1 MNAWPPALLTPV
13 DAADIE
19 RGDGP
24 LVSEF
29 IETLCVQV
37 KDSIGGRAGEA
48 LVLRDWQRDL
58 LDHIFARRAD
68 GRLRHRLALVGMAR
82 KNGKSALGS
91 GIALYG
97 LMMGP
102 RGGEVYSCAADR
114 DQARIVF
121 GTARTMVEQSPE
133 LSAVTKVYRDAIE
146 VPETGSVYRVL
157 SSEAFTKEGLSPS
170 LVLYDELHAAPND
183 ELFNVMQL
191 GQAARRDSM
200 MLAMTTAGVK
210 YDSTGRDSTCYRLY
224 QYGEQIAKR
233 EIVDD
238 SFFMSWWK
246 SADEA
251 DHREP
256 ENWVAA
262 NPGFDD
268 INDPE
273 DFHSAVKRTPE
284 AEFRTKR
291 MNLWVNAQE
300 AWLPAGLWDDLE
312 VADELD
318 SETEVII
325 GFDGSF
331 SNDATAIVAV
341 TVEDKPRIF
350 VIDVW
355 EKKQT
360 DTDDWRVPMTEVDAV
375 MLQTCGLLNVVEV
388 VCDPYRY
395 QREMENWSA
404 AGLPVVEYSSSSPA
418 RMVPATAKFYDAVGA
433 RELAHDH
440 NATLA
445 RHIDNCVIKY
455 DRLGPRIVKEHRG
468 SPRKI
473 DCAVA
478 AVMAFDR
485 ATQVRENEPE
495 TVQPFFIT

>member
-1 MNAWPPALLTPV
+1 MKAWPPALLTPV
-13 DAADIE
+13 AAADRK
-19 RGDGP
+19 RGDGA

-29 IETLCVQV
+29 IESLCVQV
-37 KDSIGGRAGEA
+37 KDSIGGHAGEPIE
-48 LVLRDWQRDL
+48 LRDWQRNL
-58 LDHIFARRAD
+58 LDHIFARRSD
-68 GRLRHRLALVGMAR
+68 GRLRHRIALVGMAR
-82 KNGKSALGS
+82 KNGKSAIGS

-102 RGGEVYSCAADR
+102 KGGEVYSCAADR

-121 GTARTMVEQSPE
+121 GTARTMVEKSPE

-191 GQAARRDSM
+191 GQAARKDSM
-200 MLAMTTAGVK
+200 MLALTTAGVK
-210 YDSTGRDSTCYRLY
+210 YDSTGRDSTCFRLF
-224 QYGEQIAKR
+224 QYGEQIAKK
-233 EIVDD
+233 EISDD
-238 SFFMSWWK
+238 SFFMAWWK
-246 SADEA
+246 SVDES
-251 DHREP
+251 DHRE
-256 ENWVAA
+256 EKNWIAA
-262 NPGFDD
+262 NPGYGD

-273 DFHSAVKRTPE
+273 DFLSAVKRTPE

-300 AWLPAGLWDDLE
+300 AWLPAGVWDSLDQSE
-312 VADELD
+312 VIDEQ
-318 SETEVII
+318 TPVII

-341 TVEDKPRIF
+341 TVEDQPRIE

-360 DTDDWRVPMTEVDAV
+360 DNDDWRVPMTEVDAV
-375 MLQTCGLLNVVEV
+375 MMQTCARLNVVEI

-395 QREMENWSA
+395 QREMENWA
-404 AGLPVVEYSSSSPA
+404 ANGLPVVEYSSSSPA

-433 RELAHDH
+433 LELSHDH
-440 NATLA
+440 NPTLA

-485 ATQVRENEPE
+485 ATQVREQEPE
-495 TVQPFFIT
+495 SVQPFFIT